1 MVGVGVWALLR
12 WLTYSLMAMATV
24 WRGRDVEDAPSRR
37 SGGQVRSGRVKPGVE
52 SSRVP
57 SEYRIGP
64 VWSNPAR
71 SGPTSP
77 QQVEDRRSCRP
88 TTDRMDEPAS
98 RPITTDEKSHQ
109 SHQHHIEWVR
119 CASHAS
125 VRRVAKGERRQDGEG
140 ASAQAARERGAGEA
154 ALGWG
159 SAGLGT
165 EGEGGCSLVRL

>member
-1 MVGVGVWALLR
+1 MVGVGVWALVR
-12 WLTYSLMAMATV
+12 WLTYVLMAMATV

-37 SGGQVRSGRVKPGVE
+37 SGGQVRSGRVKQGVE

-64 VWSNPAR
+64 VRPGPVR
-71 SGPTSP
+71 PGPTSP

-109 SHQHHIEWVR
+109 SHQHHIEWV
-119 CASHAS
+119 
-125 VRRVAKGERRQDGEG
+125 
-140 ASAQAARERGAGEA
+140 
-154 ALGWG
+154 
-159 SAGLGT
+159 
-165 EGEGGCSLVRL
+165 

>member
-1 MVGVGVWALLR
+1 MVGVGVWVLVR
-12 WLTYSLMAMATV
+12 WLTYILMAMATV

-37 SGGQVRSGRVKPGVE
+37 SGGQVRSGQFGSSPGWSPVA
-52 SSRVP
+52 VP

-64 VWSNPAR
+64 VRPDQ
-71 SGPTSP
+71 PSP
-77 QQVEDRRSCRP
+77 QQVEVRRSCRP

-125 VRRVAKGERRQDGEG
+125 VRRVAKGERRQGQG
-140 ASAQAARERGAGEA
+140 
-154 ALGWG
+154 
-159 SAGLGT
+159 
-165 EGEGGCSLVRL
+165 